1 MTEMRLT
8 RKMKLKNKEAAVY
21 KDWIDIIPS
30 IRIFTND
37 YRYLKKT
44 FAIEFS
50 WLIFHA
56 RLTWIESE
64 AK

>member
-1 MTEMRLT
+1 MT
-8 RKMKLKNKEAAVY
+8 RKMKLKDKEAKVY

-37 YRYLKKT
+37 CRYLEKT

-64 AK
+64 VK